1 MNCKD
6 VALIFQERS
15 SIDNSRKANIFSIIN
30 WNHLNSFFTAQNK
43 GNILVCGH
51 LPDTNRYPMEN
62 NFSQDNFVD
71 FVLKFTTNLL
81 QPFLFSET
89 SKNSDLEVGIEQI
102 DAYELKQLVEE
113 EEDKAILLLSE
124 KNELSESFQQ
134 AALKLRNEISFVW
147 MNLTKNEI
155 APNLVKI
162 FTTFNTSIYVKTNGK
177 IMKFIPVSKENNLLE
192 LLTKF
197 IKQRKLHLHYSK

>member
-1 MNCKD
+1 
-6 VALIFQERS
+6 
-15 SIDNSRKANIFSIIN
+15 
-30 WNHLNSFFTAQNK
+30 
-43 GNILVCGH
+43 
-51 LPDTNRYPMEN
+51 MEN

-162 FTTFNTSIYVKTNGK
+162 FTTFNTSIYVKTNQK

-197 IKQRKLHLHYSK
+197 IKQRKLHLPYSK